1 MDTLHVGHGHSK
13 GSSRSQS
20 PSTADLARDPA
31 VVTDDAVIRSRV
43 QSPSTVHHVVSEP
56 SSSSSSRHGERAHH
70 VKSHSRDLGNSPLS
84 ANTTGNSSREL
95 EDSPQKK
102 ILPGLIT
109 PGDYASTVYSPNVSY
124 GLSSDE
130 YGSPA
135 YRGQE
140 GEYSNQDESDG
151 ANVTSSK
158 AMAAIAHLNTKIER
172 TKDLIRLEQTIRDDN
187 VNEYLKLAAN
197 ADKQQ
202 LQRIK
207 AVFEKK
213 NQKSALCIAQLQKK
227 LEGYNKRIKNWEQH
241 GTSGQAHRQP
251 REVLRDMGQGLKNV
265 GGNIR
270 DGITGLGGSVMAAPR
285 EFAHLFSRSN
295 RFGSADNIAQLAE
308 NTGPTPPHAELRANA
323 SSEGSRASE
332 AGEAAP
338 RGSTLPRAATS
349 PAPKYSPDASPS
361 SSVTSEGAPY
371 PAQPGSNNISETTF
385 TLKPILNEL
394 RERREDYERLSEKID
409 ALKNLS
415 QEVSFLSAALQEERF
430 KTERLEEQI
439 NDLTEL
445 HQNEVENLK
454 QALTDV
460 EEKVQYQSEE
470 RIRDI
475 HEALDL
481 CQTKISKLEQWM
493 AGGGGGAGGAGG
505 AGDAGAGGALP
516 PRLLLVKLLN
526 VALTLLQLALL
537 LVATIAGVAM
547 PFLRTR
553 VRVLTTSLA
562 VMLGVMVLKQWPEV
576 TQLSEH
582 LVRRLKE
589 YLLDKHHDRYECKSL
604 CG

>member
-1 MDTLHVGHGHSK
+1 MSYVL
-13 GSSRSQS
+13 
-20 PSTADLARDPA
+20 
-31 VVTDDAVIRSRV
+31 
-43 QSPSTVHHVVSEP
+43 TVLRAKKEP
-56 SSSSSSRHGERAHH
+56 SSSASSRHGGGGGGERPHH

-84 ANTTGNSSREL
+84 GNTTANSSRDL

-102 ILPGLIT
+102 IISSLIA
-109 PGDYASTVYSPNVSY
+109 PGDYSSSVYSPNVSY

-135 YRGQE
+135 YRSQDGD
-140 GEYSNQDESDG
+140 YSNQ
-151 ANVTSSK
+151 
-158 AMAAIAHLNTKIER
+158 
-172 TKDLIRLEQTIRDDN
+172 DN

-227 LEGYNKRIKNWEQH
+227 LEGYNKRIKSWE
-241 GTSGQAHRQP
+241 
-251 REVLRDMGQGLKNV
+251 
-265 GGNIR
+265 R
-270 DGITGLGGSVMAAPR
+270 DGGAARVRAPLLALQPVRLRRQHRAVERSVSVSVSECSRQHPRRHHGAGRQRDGGAARVR
-285 EFAHLFSRSN
+285 EPL
-295 RFGSADNIAQLAE
+295 LAL
-308 NTGPTPPHAELRANA
+308 PPVRLRRQHRAFCYNVAANA

-371 PAQPGSNNISETTF
+371 PTQAGSNNISETAF
-385 TLKPILNEL
+385 TIKPILNEL
-394 RERREDYERLSEKID
+394 RERREDYERLSEKFD

-445 HQNEVENLK
+445 HQNE
-454 QALTDV
+454 A
-460 EEKVQYQSEE
+460 S
-470 RIRDI
+470 
-475 HEALDL
+475 L
-481 CQTKISKLEQWM
+481 CHSYGLGK
-493 AGGGGGAGGAGG
+493 G
-505 AGDAGAGGALP
+505 
-516 PRLLLVKLLN
+516 
-526 VALTLLQLALL
+526 
-537 LVATIAGVAM
+537 
-547 PFLRTR
+547 
-553 VRVLTTSLA
+553 VRVITTSVA
-562 VMLGVMVLKQWPEV
+562 VLVGVVVLKQWPEV
-576 TQLSEH
+576 AQLSEH

-589 YLLDKHHDRYECKSL
+589 YLLDTRRDR
-604 CG
+604 

>member
-1 MDTLHVGHGHSK
+1 M
-13 GSSRSQS
+13 
-20 PSTADLARDPA
+20 
-31 VVTDDAVIRSRV
+31 
-43 QSPSTVHHVVSEP
+43 
-56 SSSSSSRHGERAHH
+56 
-70 VKSHSRDLGNSPLS
+70 
-84 ANTTGNSSREL
+84 
-95 EDSPQKK
+95 
-102 ILPGLIT
+102 
-109 PGDYASTVYSPNVSY
+109 
-124 GLSSDE
+124 
-130 YGSPA
+130 
-135 YRGQE
+135 
-140 GEYSNQDESDG
+140 
-151 ANVTSSK
+151 
-158 AMAAIAHLNTKIER
+158 
-172 TKDLIRLEQTIRDDN
+172 
-187 VNEYLKLAAN
+187 
-197 ADKQQ
+197 
-202 LQRIK
+202 LQ
-207 AVFEKK
+207 
-213 NQKSALCIAQLQKK
+213 
-227 LEGYNKRIKNWEQH
+227 QH

-251 REVLRDMGQGLKNV
+251 RAVLQGLKNV

-270 DGITGLGGSVMAAPR
+270 DGIQGLGGSVMAAPR

-295 RFGSADNIAQLAE
+295 RFGSADNISQLAGLYSE
-308 NTGPTPPHAELRANA
+308 STSSWGDTANSKIEIEDIEEKIYSQQPKWVSGCGGQNDLNTLLTLAVKSCVDHSQHPNA

-349 PAPKYSPDASPS
+349 PAPKFSPDASPS
-361 SSVTSEGAPY
+361 SSVTSEGAVY
-371 PAQPGSNNISETTF
+371 PTQPGSNNISEATF
-385 TLKPILNEL
+385 SIKPILNEL
-394 RERREDYERLSEKID
+394 RERREDYERLAEKID

-430 KTERLEEQI
+430 KTERLEEQV

-493 AGGGGGAGGAGG
+493 AGGVGGGGAGGGEAVAG
-505 AGDAGAGGALP
+505 LP

-537 LVATIAGVAM
+537 LVATVAGIAM

-562 VMLGVMVLKQWPEV
+562 VMVGVMVLKQWPEV

-589 YLLDKHHDRYECKSL
+589 YLLDKHHDRYECNAL

>member
-1 MDTLHVGHGHSK
+1 MDTLQIGHGHSK

-20 PSTADLARDPA
+20 PSAVDLRDPA
-31 VVTDDAVIRSRV
+31 VVTDDVIRSRV
-43 QSPSTVHHVVSEP
+43 QSPSTAHHESIRHVEP
-56 SSSSSSRHGERAHH
+56 RAHH
-70 VKSHSRDLGNSPLS
+70 VKSHSRDMGNSPLS
-84 ANTTGNSSREL
+84 GNTTVNSSRDL

-102 ILPGLIT
+102 SLSNILT
-109 PGDYASTVYSPNVSY
+109 PSDYAYAVVSPNVSY
-124 GLSSDE
+124 ALSSDE

-135 YRGQE
+135 YRGQD
-140 GEYSNQDESDG
+140 GDYINQDEGDG
-151 ANVTSSK
+151 SGSVSAK
-158 AMAAIAHLNTKIER
+158 AQAAIAHLNSKIER
-172 TKDLIRLEQTIRDDN
+172 TKELIRLEQTIRDDN

-213 NQKSALCIAQLQKK
+213 NQKSALCIVQLQKK
-227 LEGYNKRIKNWEQH
+227 LDGYNKRIKSWEQH
-241 GTSGQAHRQP
+241 GTSGQPHRQP

-270 DGITGLGGSVMAAPR
+270 DGITGLGGSVMSAPR

-308 NTGPTPPHAELRANA
+308 NTGPSNA

-332 AGEAAP
+332 AGEGGG

-349 PAPKYSPDASPS
+349 AASPAHKYSPDASPS
-361 SSVTSEGAPY
+361 SSVTSEGAPFLLCNRY
-371 PAQPGSNNISETTF
+371 PTQSNSNNMSEATF
-385 TLKPILNEL
+385 SIKPILNEL
-394 RERREDYERLSEKID
+394 RERREDYERLAEKMD

-493 AGGGGGAGGAGG
+493 AGGGGGGGAGG
-505 AGDAGAGGALP
+505 AGGDAGGAAALP

-526 VALTLLQLALL
+526 VAITLLQLALL
-537 LVATIAGVAM
+537 LVATVAGVAM

-582 LVRRLKE
+582 LLRRLKE

>member
-1 MDTLHVGHGHSK
+1 MSFCT
-13 GSSRSQS
+13 
-20 PSTADLARDPA
+20 PA
-31 VVTDDAVIRSRV
+31 
-43 QSPSTVHHVVSEP
+43 
-56 SSSSSSRHGERAHH
+56 
-70 VKSHSRDLGNSPLS
+70 
-84 ANTTGNSSREL
+84 
-95 EDSPQKK
+95 
-102 ILPGLIT
+102 
-109 PGDYASTVYSPNVSY
+109 
-124 GLSSDE
+124 
-130 YGSPA
+130 
-135 YRGQE
+135 
-140 GEYSNQDESDG
+140 
-151 ANVTSSK
+151 
-158 AMAAIAHLNTKIER
+158 
-172 TKDLIRLEQTIRDDN
+172 
-187 VNEYLKLAAN
+187 
-197 ADKQQ
+197 
-202 LQRIK
+202 
-207 AVFEKK
+207 
-213 NQKSALCIAQLQKK
+213 
-227 LEGYNKRIKNWEQH
+227 
-241 GTSGQAHRQP
+241 
-251 REVLRDMGQGLKNV
+251 
-265 GGNIR
+265 
-270 DGITGLGGSVMAAPR
+270 
-285 EFAHLFSRSN
+285 
-295 RFGSADNIAQLAE
+295 
-308 NTGPTPPHAELRANA
+308 PPHAELRANA

-332 AGEAAP
+332 AGEAAAP

-349 PAPKYSPDASPS
+349 PAPKFSPEASPS

-371 PAQPGSNNISETTF
+371 PAQTGSNNISEPTF

-409 ALKNLS
+409 ALKVNLS

-505 AGDAGAGGALP
+505 AGDAAGGALP

-582 LVRRLKE
+582 LLRRFKE
-589 YLLDKHHDRYECKSL
+589 YLLDKHTDR
-604 CG
+604 